1 MHTYRE
7 RDDKRRRALEEQVK
21 ELLQELRAMGAS
33 EKDIQALCREGE
45 AK

>member
-7 RDDKRRRALEEQVK
+7 RDDKRRRALEEQVR

-33 EKDIQALCREGE
+33 EEELRELCREE
-45 AK
+45 EEK